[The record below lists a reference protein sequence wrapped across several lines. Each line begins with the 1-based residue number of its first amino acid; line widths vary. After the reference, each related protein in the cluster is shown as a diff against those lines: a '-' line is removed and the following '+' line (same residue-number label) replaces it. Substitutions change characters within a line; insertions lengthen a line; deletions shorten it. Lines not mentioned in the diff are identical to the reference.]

1 MSDKLASE
9 SIIMSSPLSFAGSA
23 QRIWRVTS
31 SDNNVIRWLLLVP
44 IAFLL
49 TLTVWSIVAVWYVI
63 IFGLF
68 GIFVI
73 PFRLWRR
80 SVRKNKRDQLRH
92 RELLKQIESRAK
104 L

>member
-1 MSDKLASE
+1 MPNLQSE
-9 SIIMSSPLSFAGSA
+9 QVIISSPLSFAGSA
-23 QRIWRVTS
+23 QRIWKMTS

-44 IAFLL
+44 IAVLL
-49 TLTVWSIVAVWYVI
+49 ILTIWSIVVVWYVI

-80 SVRKNKRDQLRH
+80 SVRKTKRDEIRH
-92 RELLKQIESRAK
+92 RELLEQIHSRAK